1 MEREKIILEHINNRL
16 AADKMIEKYLYSF
29 PKLDSILKF
38 LLGTKNS
45 VIIQIMSILKQCLR
59 YLHVN

>member
-45 VIIQIMSILKQCLR
+45 VII
-59 YLHVN
+59 